1 LKDKDVTNRVIK
13 KKDKKTI
20 EDAIEG
26 INDLK
31 KDMMYSTFVLIILY
45 ILGLF
50 LLLISISFN

>member
-1 LKDKDVTNRVIK
+1 MKDKDVTNRVIK